1 MQIDDLEGS
10 HYAVQDR
17 EGSGT
22 TAHLIAEN
30 LYLRA
35 QLEAAKREIR
45 DLKMENELYVNGW
58 ERAV

>member
-17 EGSGT
+17 GGSET
-22 TAHLIAEN
+22 TARPIAEN
-30 LYLRA
+30 LYLSA